1 MSSIVRRRLRRKIA
15 QQDLLQRYETVLQ
28 DPSDMNIDRCI
39 TGYDVTG
46 IELQPGDYNIARY
59 LLAITHA
66 SMVHH
71 PADVFADTLILHVSG
86 NTDQYRLRLAKL
98 EKLVL
103 KYTDNTDTSVLGPD
117 TAKPAQAPRVFGP
130 RHRDEHDIAF
140 GNRGRNGY
148 DFI

>member
-15 QQDLLQRYETVLQ
+15 RQDLLQRYETVLQ
-28 DPSDMNIDRCI
+28 DPSDMNIDRFM

-46 IELQPGDYNIARY
+46 LELQPDDYNIARY

-66 SMVHH
+66 SRIHQ
-71 PADVFADTLILHVSG
+71 PADVFADTLLLHVTG
-86 NTDQYRLRLAKL
+86 NLDQYRLRLAKL

-103 KYTDNTDTSVLGPD
+103 KYTDNTDNRVLGPG
-117 TAKPAQAPRVFGP
+117 TMKKTQAQRVLGP

-148 DFI
+148 DFV